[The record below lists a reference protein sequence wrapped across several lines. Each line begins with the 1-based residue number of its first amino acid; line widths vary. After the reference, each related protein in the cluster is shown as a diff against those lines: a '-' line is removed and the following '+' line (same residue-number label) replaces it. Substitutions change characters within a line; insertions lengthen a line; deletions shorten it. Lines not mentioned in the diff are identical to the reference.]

1 MSLFVW
7 NNFASTL
14 TFYRRDDQSLLGG
27 TRERFLMQKPASVAI
42 KMRRG
47 FRLYIVHYRGRS
59 IGHDDYSFKVI
70 ALLQAAVSKKTPVV
84 HVTVGRR

>member
-1 MSLFVW
+1 MTK
-7 NNFASTL
+7 A
-14 TFYRRDDQSLLGG
+14 DDQSLLGG

-47 FRLYIVHYRGRS
+47 LRYIVHYRGRS

-70 ALLQAAVSKKTPVV
+70 ALLQAAVSEKTPVV
-84 HVTVGRR
+84 HVTVRRR